1 MSLLTPLKIAPCD
14 QGALQ
19 KKKKKNA
26 MISQSLKPELAEN

>member
-19 KKKKKNA
+19 KKKNA

>member
-19 KKKKKNA
+19 KKKKNA